1 MVLVRTTTTHD
12 CEIVGELNQMT
23 NSRWEH
29 YSFGS
34 VLQQFSCLQQVQFE
48 KVTILDN
55 QQMFEIVETRFE
67 SANGLRNGN

>member
-1 MVLVRTTTTHD
+1 MVLVRTTTTHE

-34 VLQQFSCLQQVQFE
+34 VLQYFSRLQQVQFE
-48 KVTILDN
+48 KVPILDN
-55 QQMFEIVETRFE
+55 RKRFEIGETRFE